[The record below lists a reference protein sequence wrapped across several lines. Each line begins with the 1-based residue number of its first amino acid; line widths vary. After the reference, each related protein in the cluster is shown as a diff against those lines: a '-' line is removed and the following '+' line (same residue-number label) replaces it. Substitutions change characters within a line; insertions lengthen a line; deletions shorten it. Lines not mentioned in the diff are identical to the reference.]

1 MEKLLLS
8 MQHTLNPLHI
18 YCRLVE
24 RGLDPQVSIRL
35 SRCYEAAIYRRVGQ
49 VMAFFLPRGGQGRG
63 PRRAL

>member
-24 RGLDPQVSIRL
+24 RGIDPQVSIRL
-35 SRCYEAAIYRRVGQ
+35 SRCYEATIYRPVGHM
-49 VMAFFLPRGGQGRG
+49 MAYLLPRGGQGRML
-63 PRRAL
+63 RRAF

>member
-24 RGLDPQVSIRL
+24 RGIDPQVSIRL
-35 SRCYEAAIYRRVGQ
+35 SRCYEATIYRPVGYM
-49 VMAFFLPRGGQGRG
+49 MAYLRPRGEHGRLPRK
-63 PRRAL
+63 AF